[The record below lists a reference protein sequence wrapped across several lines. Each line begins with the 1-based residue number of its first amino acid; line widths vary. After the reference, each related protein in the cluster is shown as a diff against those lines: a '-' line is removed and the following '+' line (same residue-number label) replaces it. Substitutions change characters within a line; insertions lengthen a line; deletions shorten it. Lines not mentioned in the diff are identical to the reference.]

1 MKTNYP
7 FILLFC
13 LLVFSCAKQ
22 SAPTGGPRDEKPP
35 VVQEMVPT
43 DQSLNTKPEKI
54 ILTFDEYIKL
64 ENANRNIIVTPRI
77 DKDKVVFTANKN
89 QLIIELNQEL
99 EDSTTYVFNF
109 QKAVQDL
116 SEGNP
121 AENLKLVF
129 STGSTIDSLN
139 FKGKVNRYFPDNR
152 SKLTDAIVGLYP
164 IGDTTDVFTAP
175 PYYLSQVDSSGNFKI
190 TNIKRGLYKAYAWL
204 DDNNSLKAEY
214 KSEAFDFIKDTIAI
228 RNDIT
233 EAVFNLSKG
242 NQNPINLIRSSTA
255 NAGYTFV
262 LNKDPLNIQLENE
275 KLGEQIF
282 YTKEEKKINLFTE
295 NPIPDS
301 LQFHLQIEDSVGF
314 KIDTLVWT
322 KFEASNRKPD
332 KLSIAPNSGIS
343 FYRDLPIELSFN
355 KPVIDINFDSLYLT
369 YDTASVI
376 PIRKEMVSF
385 QDSLRRDRLLIKLSI
400 PDSIP
405 YEIFTVTA
413 ADSTFLDIQHQYNED
428 VLKANYKK
436 LKRETLAD
444 AISGRIEGAAGPF
457 IVQLLDTKGA
467 LKQIQYIE
475 EGNKFSFKLI
485 EATNYQIQVIED
497 SNRNRRWDPANY
509 SENRNAEKVF
519 YYEDLENG
527 TNTITVRGGWTL
539 EDIVIQA
546 TPPTGIPSTD

>member
-1 MKTNYP
+1 MKANYLL
-7 FILLFC
+7 ILLFC

-22 SAPTGGPRDEKPP
+22 SAPTGGPKDEDPP

-54 ILTFDEYIKL
+54 ILTFDEYIKV

-116 SEGNP
+116 SESNP

-129 STGSTIDSLN
+129 STGNSIDSLN
-139 FKGKVNRYFPDNR
+139 FEGKVNRYFPDNR

-164 IGDTTDVFTAP
+164 IGDTTDVFIAP

-190 TNIKRGLYKAYAWL
+190 TNIKSGLYKAYSWL
-204 DDNNSLKAEY
+204 DENNSLKAEY

-228 RNDIT
+228 ENDIT
-233 EAVFNLSKG
+233 GTIFNLSKG
-242 NQNPINLIRSSTA
+242 DQNPINLIRSSTA

-262 LNKDPLNIQLENE
+262 LNKDPLNIQLEND
-275 KLGEQIF
+275 KLGEEIF

-301 LQFHLQIEDSVGF
+301 LQFHLQIEDSVGY

-322 KFEASNRKPD
+322 KFEASDRKPI
-332 KLSIAPNSGIS
+332 KLSITPNSGLS
-343 FYRDLPIELSFN
+343 FHRNLPIELTFN
-355 KPVIDINFDSLYLT
+355 KPIIEVNFDSLYLT
-369 YDTASVI
+369 YDTASII
-376 PIRKEMVSF
+376 PIKREMVAF
-385 QDSLRRDRLLIKLSI
+385 EDSLRRDKLLIKLNI

-413 ADSTFLDIQHQYNED
+413 ADSTFRDIQNQYNED

-444 AISGRIEGAAGPF
+444 AISGQIEGAEGPF
-457 IVQLLDTKGA
+457 IVQLLDSKGV
-467 LKQIQYIE
+467 LKQLQYIE

-497 SNRNRRWDPANY
+497 SNGNRRWDPANY
-509 SENRNAEKVF
+509 SENRNAERVF
-519 YYEDLENG
+519 YYEDLENR

-546 TPPTGIPSTD
+546 TPATGIPSKN

>member
-1 MKTNYP
+1 VKTNYLA
-7 FILLFC
+7 ILLFC

-22 SAPTGGPRDEKPP
+22 SAPTGGPKDEKPP
-35 VVQEMVPT
+35 VVQEMVPA

-54 ILTFDEYIKL
+54 ILTFDEYIKV

-116 SEGNP
+116 SESNP

-129 STGSTIDSLN
+129 STGNSIDSLN
-139 FKGKVNRYFPDNR
+139 FEGKVNRYFPDKR
-152 SKLTDAIVGLYP
+152 SKITDAIVGLYP
-164 IGDTTDVFTAP
+164 IGDTTDVFIAS

-190 TNIKRGLYKAYAWL
+190 TNIKSGLYKAYAWL
-204 DDNNSLKAEY
+204 DENNSLKAEY
-214 KSEAFDFIKDTIAI
+214 KSEAFDFIKDTVFIE
-228 RNDIT
+228 NDIT
-233 EAVFNLSKG
+233 GTTFNLSKG
-242 NQNPINLIRSSTA
+242 DQNPINLIRSSTA

-262 LNKDPLNIQLENE
+262 LNKDPLNIQLEND

-301 LQFHLQIEDSVGF
+301 LQFHLQIEDSVGY

-322 KFEASNRKPD
+322 KFEASDRKPI
-332 KLSIAPNSGIS
+332 KLSVTPNSGLS
-343 FYRDLPIELSFN
+343 FYRNLPIELTFN
-355 KPVIDINFDSLYLT
+355 KPIIEVNFDSLYLT
-369 YDTASVI
+369 YDTASII
-376 PIRKEMVSF
+376 PIKREMVAF
-385 QDSLRRDRLLIKLSI
+385 EDSLRRDKLLIKLNI

-405 YEIFTVTA
+405 YEIFTITA
-413 ADSTFLDIQHQYNED
+413 ADSTFRDIQNQYNED

-457 IVQLLDTKGA
+457 IVQLLDSKGV
-467 LKQIQYIE
+467 LKQLQYIE

-497 SNRNRRWDPANY
+497 SNGNRRWDPANY
-509 SENRNAEKVF
+509 SENRNAERVF
-519 YYEDLENG
+519 YYEDLENK

-546 TPPTGIPSTD
+546 TPATGIPSKN

>member
-13 LLVFSCAKQ
+13 LLVLSCAKQ

-214 KSEAFDFIKDTIAI
+214 KSEAFDFFKDTIAI

-242 NQNPINLIRSSTA
+242 DQNPINLIRSSTA
-255 NAGYTFV
+255 NTGYTIV
-262 LNKDPLNIQLENE
+262 LNKDPINIQLENE
-275 KLGEQIF
+275 KLGNEIF
-282 YTKEEKKINLFTE
+282 YSKEEKKINLYTE
-295 NPIPDS
+295 NPIIDS
-301 LQFHLQIEDSVGF
+301 LQFRLLIEDSVGY
-314 KIDTLVWT
+314 KIDTLIWT
-322 KFEASNRKPD
+322 KFEASDRKPN
-332 KLSIAPNSGIS
+332 KLSITPNSGIS
-343 FYRDLPIELSFN
+343 FYHDLPIELTFN
-355 KPVIDINFDSLYLT
+355 KPVIGINFDSLYLT

-376 PIRKEMVSF
+376 PIRKEMVYF
-385 QDSLRRDRLLIKLSI
+385 EDSLRRDKLLIKLSI

-413 ADSTFLDIQHQYNED
+413 ADSTFHDIQNQYNED
-428 VLKANYKK
+428 VLKGNYKK

-444 AISGRIEGAAGPF
+444 AISGRIEGAEGPF
-457 IVQLLDTKGA
+457 IVQLLDSKGI
-467 LKQIQYIE
+467 LKQVHYIE
-475 EGNKFSFKLI
+475 EGNIFNFSLI
-485 EATNYQIQVIED
+485 EATNYKIQVIED
-497 SNRNRRWDPANY
+497 KNGNRRWDPANY
-509 SENRNAEKVF
+509 SKNRNAERIF
-519 YYEDLENG
+519 YYQDQENG

-539 EDIVIQA
+539 EDIVIRA
-546 TPPTGIPSTD
+546 TPKTGIQSQN